1 MMVPLRML
9 WMLFSW
15 GGLIALA
22 ILAVS
27 FLFPR
32 PSRSADRAR
41 RDPHARKIMED
52 RDPGGKTGQ
61 EQHGAPHR
69 GIEEQ

>member
-9 WMLFSW
+9 LMLFSW
-15 GGLIALA
+15 GALIALA

-32 PSRSADRAR
+32 PSHSADRAR
-41 RDPHARKIMED
+41 RDPHALKVMED
-52 RDPGGKTGQ
+52 RHPGGKTGQ
-61 EQHGAPHR
+61 EQHRAPYR
-69 GIEEQ
+69 GIEK

>member
-9 WMLFSW
+9 LMLFSW
-15 GGLIALA
+15 GALIALA
-22 ILAVS
+22 ILAVR

-32 PSRSADRAR
+32 PSRPADRAR

-52 RDPGGKTGQ
+52 RDPGGKTGR